1 MECPKAIKV
10 KNKKIYLL
18 EKIKQA
24 IALLEATPRLP
35 DYDKR

>member
-1 MECPKAIKV
+1 MECPKAIKA
-10 KNKKIYLL
+10 KNKEINLL